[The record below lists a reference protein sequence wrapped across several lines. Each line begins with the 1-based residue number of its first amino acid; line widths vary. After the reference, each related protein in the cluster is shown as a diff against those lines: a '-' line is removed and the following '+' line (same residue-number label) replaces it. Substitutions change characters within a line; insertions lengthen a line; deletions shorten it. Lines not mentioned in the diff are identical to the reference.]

1 MFNLFTNLSYPLMA
15 FIACLFTWGITSLG
29 SAVVFLFKKVNKTV
43 LDAMLGFAAGVM
55 IAATFF
61 SLLSPAIE
69 MANNLG
75 MIPWLVVS
83 ISFFSGGLLLFLGDI
98 LFDKLTAKKENT
110 SHNTKRIVML
120 ISSITLHNIPDGI
133 VFLGSFFKTFVLKLY

>member
-1 MFNLFTNLSYPLMA
+1 MLDWFINLSHPIQA
-15 FIACLFTWGITSLG
+15 FIATLFTWGITAIGAS
-29 SAVVFLFKKVNKTV
+29 VVFLFKKVNKSI

-69 MANNLG
+69 MAESLE

-83 ISFFSGGLLLFLGDI
+83 LSFLGGGLLLYLGDELI
-98 LFDKLTAKKENT
+98 LL
-110 SHNTKRIVML
+110 
-120 ISSITLHNIPDGI
+120 
-133 VFLGSFFKTFVLKLY
+133 FFQTFCYKHERQGCTPFHLS

>member
-1 MFNLFTNLSYPLMA
+1 MFNSFINLSYPLQA
-15 FIACLFTWGITSLG
+15 FIACLFTWLITSLG

-69 MANNLG
+69 MATNLE
-75 MIPWLVVS
+75 MIAWLVVS
-83 ISFFSGGLLLFLGDI
+83 ISFFGGGLLLFLGDKI
-98 LFDKLTAKKENT
+98 FDHFTKKKENK
-110 SHNTKRIVML
+110 SNTKRIVML
-120 ISSITLHNIPDGI
+120 ISSITLHNIPEGL
-133 VFLGSFFKTFVLKLY
+133 VKMGSFLE